1 LGTGIST
8 FSGNTS
14 INLSGGTVSSTLITS
29 IDENVSVPTVT
40 GLTQAAAQTAITA
53 AGLVV
58 GTVTQA
64 SSATVAAGDV
74 ISQSPTAGTA
84 VAQGSAVNLVI
95 SSTFTAL
102 TATLTTAR
110 GAQTATLLPS
120 GLILIT
126 GGTMSSGHAVTVL
139 NTAEVYNPVA
149 NTFTA
154 LTATMTAA
162 RAGHTATLL
171 PNGRVLITGGYNNL
185 PGPADLNTAELYDP
199 VANAFTALTATM
211 TTARADHTAT
221 LLPNG
226 QVLLTGGENAS
237 NTIINTAE
245 LYDPVANTFTALTA
259 TMTTARGAHTATLL
273 PNGQVLLTGG
283 LGNTSFTPVS
293 TAEVYD
299 PVANT
304 FTALTATMT
313 TARGAH
319 TATLLPNGQVLITG
333 GYTGQTQPALNTA
346 EVYEALPPS
355 VNAFTALTATLTT
368 ARAFPTSTLL
378 PDGQVL
384 LTGGVTSGGSPPLN
398 TAELYDPVASTFTAL
413 TATMT
418 SVRDQHTATLLPN
431 GKVLIA
437 GGQNNANGNGLNTAE
452 VYDPVAQ
459 TFTALTATMTTGREN
474 HTATLL
480 PNGQVLLTGGLNGSG
495 PTPLNTAEVYDPVA
509 NTFTAINASMTTG
522 REGHVA
528 TLLPNGQV
536 LLAGGVIGTSPSS
549 FTALNSAEL
558 YAP

>member
-1 LGTGIST
+1 MGTGIST

-226 QVLLTGGENAS
+226 QVLLTGG
-237 NTIINTAE
+237 
-245 LYDPVANTFTALTA
+245 
-259 TMTTARGAHTATLL
+259 
-273 PNGQVLLTGG
+273 

-452 VYDPVAQ
+452 LYDPVAS